1 MAGDRKNERKEEER
15 KKERNKRS
23 KKWRNI
29 FNKLMNK
36 ESQEQVNKHNLT
48 NKRLTEWNKKKEIQ
62 NKANECNIKRYWRAD
77 SFLYNF

>member
-1 MAGDRKNERKEEER
+1 MAGDRKNEK
-15 KKERNKRS
+15 KKERS

-36 ESQEQVNKHNLT
+36 ESQEQVNNHNLT

-62 NKANECNIKRYWRAD
+62 NKANECNKID
-77 SFLYNF
+77 SDDRIAFYRTFRCRFWT